1 MSRTSPFAM
10 ALSCTEEQILVERSR
25 QYTAPYCNVI
35 RAKIILLA
43 ASGMEHEQVPQRLD
57 VPSRIV
63 IKWRKRFCCEGM
75 DGLDD
80 QPRSG
85 RTRSFSP

>member
-10 ALSCTEEQILVERSR
+10 ALSCTEERGHCERSR

-43 ASGMEHEQVPQRLD
+43 ASRHGTRAGPAAAGRARGRM
-57 VPSRIV
+57 PS
-63 IKWRKRFCCEGM
+63 
-75 DGLDD
+75 
-80 QPRSG
+80 
-85 RTRSFSP
+85 